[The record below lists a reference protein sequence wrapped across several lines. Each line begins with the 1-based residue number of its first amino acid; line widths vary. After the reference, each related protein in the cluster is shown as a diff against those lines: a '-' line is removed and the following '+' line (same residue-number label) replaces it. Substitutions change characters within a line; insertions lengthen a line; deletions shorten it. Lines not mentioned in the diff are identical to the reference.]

1 MAHIINER
9 YKTRVIKSIIKFHP
23 LDVLPVSKKKKKKHD
38 TIFGFFLFS
47 NRKVLPFIYDDATQ
61 LYSILIQSAIERT

>member
-9 YKTRVIKSIIKFHP
+9 YKPRVIKSIIKFHP
-23 LDVLPVSKKKKKKHD
+23 LDVLPVSKKKKKHD

-47 NRKVLPFIYDDATQ
+47 NRKVLPFVYDHATQ
-61 LYSILIQSAIERT
+61 LYSILIQSAIGRT